1 MSEEP
6 VSAATKADVKYTDL
20 QDDRDESHW
29 KVLGRVSSGERVLEV
44 GASTGYMTEALMAR
58 GCDVVALEPNA
69 DAVALAHAR
78 GVPVRC
84 AFLGDI
90 KDGLGRFDVVL
101 LVDVI
106 EHVPDAP
113 AMLRDCLD
121 VLGPGGRIIV
131 SVPNIAHWST
141 RWSLLRGHFDYTR
154 TGLLDDTHVRFYT
167 ARSLE
172 ALCALVGLEVSER
185 DTTLGLFTYG
195 AVPPWL
201 NRVVNVSW
209 HRRRLVRALARRR
222 PALFGFQNV
231 WVLRPLDA

>member
-1 MSEEP
+1 M
-6 VSAATKADVKYTDL
+6 
-20 QDDRDESHW
+20 
-29 KVLGRVSSGERVLEV
+29 
-44 GASTGYMTEALMAR
+44 
-58 GCDVVALEPNA
+58 
-69 DAVALAHAR
+69 
-78 GVPVRC
+78 
-84 AFLGDI
+84 
-90 KDGLGRFDVVL
+90 
-101 LVDVI
+101 
-106 EHVPDAP
+106 
-113 AMLRDCLD
+113 
-121 VLGPGGRIIV
+121 
-131 SVPNIAHWST
+131 PNIAHWST